1 MKRVLIID
9 NSALNITAEGCCVNI
24 PNAKFAAELK
34 KLGNEVSWSQF
45 GIAMHASISN
55 SSLEK
60 VGIKCFPI
68 RMFQNKIIRYLY
80 AYLFIIRLIL
90 KQDFVYI
97 FYPNSFR
104 YITIACKLLRK
115 PFGLY
120 LRGMNQLDD
129 KFSHWAY
136 KNANVV
142 LSGNELFTQL
152 VNKIAK
158 RDVAKTVRPLMDLT
172 CHDIQWNKSY
182 QEDKCRY
189 KVLLLSRITKD
200 KGLVELIEAC
210 KILKDDDEKFSLS
223 IVGDGDFAAE
233 GISLSKKL
241 GLEDVVTFYGPVYDK
256 VEKQKIYEQSDIYI
270 LPTYHEGFPRTL
282 YEAMIYGTPII
293 TTFVGGIPCL
303 MKNGYNCMEIKA
315 HSVESIVTQL
325 KFAFHNYPTMV
336 QLAKNAFGTVAS
348 IVDDKRPTHAQDLHQ
363 RLNNL

>member
-9 NSALNITAEGCCVNI
+9 NAALNLTDEGCCVNI
-24 PNAKFAAELK
+24 PNAKFAEELNN
-34 KLGNEVSWSQF
+34 LGNDVSWAQF
-45 GIAMHASISN
+45 GIKIKASISN
-55 SSLEK
+55 SCLEK
-60 VGIKCFPI
+60 VGIKCFPM
-68 RMFQNKIIRYLY
+68 RMLKNKLIRYLY
-80 AYLFIIRLIL
+80 AYIYLSILIL

-104 YITIACKLLRK
+104 FITIVCKLLHK

-120 LRGMNQLDD
+120 LRGMNHLDD
-129 KFSHWAY
+129 RFSHWAY
-136 KNANVV
+136 KNARVIM
-142 LSGNELFTQL
+142 SGNELFTQL

-172 CHDIQWNKSY
+172 CHDIQWNRQY
-182 QEDKCRY
+182 QKVKCSY

-210 KILKDDDEKFSLS
+210 RVLKDANEKFSLS
-223 IVGDGDFAAE
+223 IVGDGDFALE
-233 GISLSKKL
+233 GVSMIKKL
-241 GLEDVVTFYGPVYDK
+241 DLEDTVTFCGPVYDK
-256 VEKQKIYEQSDIYI
+256 KEKQEIYEKSDIYI

-303 MKNGYNCMEIKA
+303 MKDGYNCIEIKA
-315 HSVESIVTQL
+315 HSVDSIVSQL
-325 KFAFHNYPTMV
+325 KFAFHNYFNMV